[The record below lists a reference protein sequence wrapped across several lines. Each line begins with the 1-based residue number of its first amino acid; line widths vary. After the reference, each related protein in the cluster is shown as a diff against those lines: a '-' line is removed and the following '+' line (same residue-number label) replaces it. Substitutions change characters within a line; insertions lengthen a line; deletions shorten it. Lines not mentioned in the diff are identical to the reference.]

1 MAADY
6 ERGVVGVSGGA
17 VGEPQSSLTVIAS
30 PGKQFLNILRI
41 IRSKE
46 GFISTQLNILRGYE
60 TATRFIGCQVDAPR
74 RLCPAF
80 NILFAFFADIM
91 FPISHL

>member
-1 MAADY
+1 M
-6 ERGVVGVSGGA
+6 
-17 VGEPQSSLTVIAS
+17 GEPQSSLTVIAS

-60 TATRFIGCQVDAPR
+60 TATRFIGCQADAPR

-80 NILFAFFADIM
+80 NIHFALFADIM